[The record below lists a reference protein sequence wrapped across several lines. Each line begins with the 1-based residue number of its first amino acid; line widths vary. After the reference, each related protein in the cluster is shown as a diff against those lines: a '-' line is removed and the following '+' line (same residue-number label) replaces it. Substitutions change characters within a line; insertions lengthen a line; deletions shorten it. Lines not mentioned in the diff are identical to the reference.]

1 MGSRIWFS
9 AKEVNW
15 RAKCLCKLFFCV
27 SHIFYYVIENFVFKR
42 IYLFETDS
50 VSNLWFFCEKALV
63 GISKNLIG
71 VFALLL
77 NTYHLFGFICIYSY
91 LKDFSKG
98 CIGWI
103 RLRLQSSE
111 ELKKKKKNYKRTSYL
126 SYDP

>member
-50 VSNLWFFCEKALV
+50 VSNLWFFCEQALV